1 MVSPTKNYL
10 TTRQVQQDALSGDV
24 QCFSA
29 CLDRSGLP
37 WLVIEQTNDCAELRF
52 TGPFEGREVVW
63 HCTFVTLQAE
73 LNRLAQESP
82 RAPDSLRNFIEI
94 GEPGASGVP
103 IRVGLALPR
112 IDPPAIEKMI
122 HMVRLYKFLRRG
134 RHEYGDPVSRV

>member
-1 MVSPTKNYL
+1 MSDHLN
-10 TTRQVQQDALSGDV
+10 RDHDALSGDV

-29 CLDRSGLP
+29 CLARSGLS
-37 WLVIEQTNDCAELRF
+37 WLVIEHTNEYAELRF
-52 TGPFEGREVVW
+52 IGPFEGGEVVW

-94 GEPGASGVP
+94 GEPNTSGVP
-103 IRVGLALPR
+103 IRVGLALSC

-122 HMVRLYKFLRRG
+122 HMVRLYKHLRRG
-134 RHEYGDPVSRV
+134 RHEYGDPVTLC